1 MEEKISPFVET
12 HKPWII
18 RKAIADYLRAKNMFA
33 NMDRERSSK
42 HKVIFENLKKLTDL
56 TYNIKEDLHLI
67 FKRLI
72 DPKNRIFE
80 ESDKYTP
87 NQHETEFIN
96 NVGLLFHKLMVAR
109 ELHYVMEH
117 YAVDSEDF
125 QESFESFEA
134 YWQRILSLFKDG
146 IDLIKLM
153 LKGYSNNIVI
163 MSYLIENDHY
173 VQESFGEKTMTLLE
187 RIFGKDKLD
196 QTYVYVGEY
205 CIKSGWED
213 RARKVLGD
221 ALKLNPHNEQ
231 ANRLMDAIT

>member
-134 YWQRILSLFKDG
+134 YWQRILSLF
-146 IDLIKLM
+146 
-153 LKGYSNNIVI
+153 
-163 MSYLIENDHY
+163 
-173 VQESFGEKTMTLLE
+173 
-187 RIFGKDKLD
+187 
-196 QTYVYVGEY
+196 
-205 CIKSGWED
+205 
-213 RARKVLGD
+213 
-221 ALKLNPHNEQ
+221 
-231 ANRLMDAIT
+231 